1 MSQFVATLVE
11 VLRSLWLGLRSNL
24 PEGGALRDDVW
35 RSRHRGLLL
44 LLWLHIPVILGWALR
59 AKGSLVHGV
68 AEAIVVAAVAM
79 LASWSRLSRR
89 TRAALVSLGLLSC
102 SALLVHLSGG
112 VIEVHF
118 HFFVMVAIISLY
130 QDWTPFLLAISYVIV
145 HHGLLGVLVP
155 TKVYNHPAAWANP
168 WKWALIHGGF
178 VTATSIASLINWRL
192 SERMY
197 QREQAAVRQ
206 SVAAQESIR
215 LRDQYLSIVAH
226 ELKTPLTSLL
236 GNAQLLQRRMSQDGN
251 LSERHERPLQVVL
264 DQTSKLNRMIETL
277 LDLSRIENNRLRI
290 DAAVVDANQLVRSVV
305 EAMQPVLIRHTLD
318 VKLPD
323 EPLFVMGDAF
333 RLEQVLQNL
342 VQNAIK
348 YSPEGGTVGIVVDT
362 WNEQVMMS
370 VTDNGIG
377 IPSTALPQLFT
388 RFYRGPNVNSE
399 QISGLGI
406 GLYVV
411 KEIVDVHGGDVDVE
425 SVEGQGS
432 TFRVSLPRRRAQS
445 GDVYP
450 APSVEDDVPIPP
462 LHPVSSAS
470 LP

>member
-1 MSQFVATLVE
+1 ME
-11 VLRSLWLGLRSNL
+11 V
-24 PEGGALRDDVW
+24 
-35 RSRHRGLLL
+35 
-44 LLWLHIPVILGWALR
+44 
-59 AKGSLVHGV
+59 
-68 AEAIVVAAVAM
+68 
-79 LASWSRLSRR
+79 
-89 TRAALVSLGLLSC
+89 
-102 SALLVHLSGG
+102 
-112 VIEVHF
+112 
-118 HFFVMVAIISLY
+118 
-130 QDWTPFLLAISYVIV
+130 
-145 HHGLLGVLVP
+145 
-155 TKVYNHPAAWANP
+155 
-168 WKWALIHGGF
+168 ALIHGGF

-411 KEIVDVHGGDVDVE
+411 KEIVAVHGGDVDVE